1 MRDCQ
6 FRKAGCKKKATARI
20 GLLTLLAATGCMLVR
35 PARFVV
41 PSRCVTIKVQSFT
54 QPCQQH
60 PDGKIVCNGVVITA
74 SCLSPLATPSGHDK
88 QASEALNK

>member
-6 FRKAGCKKKATARI
+6 FRKSGSNKRATAGI
-20 GLLTLLAATGCMLVR
+20 GLLSLLAATGCMQVR
-35 PARFVV
+35 PSRFVV
-41 PSRCVTIKVQSFT
+41 PSRCVAINVQSFT

-74 SCLSPLATPSGHDK
+74 SCLSPLATPSGHGN
-88 QASEALNK
+88 QAGEALNK